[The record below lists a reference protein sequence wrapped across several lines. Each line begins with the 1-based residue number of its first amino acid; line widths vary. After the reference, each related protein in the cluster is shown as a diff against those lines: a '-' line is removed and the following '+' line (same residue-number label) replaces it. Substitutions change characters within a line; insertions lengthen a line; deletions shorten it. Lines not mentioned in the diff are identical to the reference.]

1 MRIFKIERLSEEI
14 LEAEVEVFDGKYIIK
29 CFAHPLQ
36 KDEGSEIEE
45 PIYCYDVTQIIKA
58 EENKYNVTK
67 LGNNFNYLLTGQLID
82 KNNEIVKLGKLLFE
96 LDSNLIPGD
105 INEGDY
111 ISFNCER
118 LDII

>member
-1 MRIFKIERLSEEI
+1 MKITKIEWLSGEI
-14 LEAEVEVFDGKYIIK
+14 LEAEVEVTDGEHFVK

-36 KDEGSEIEE
+36 KDEGSELKD

-58 EENKYNVTK
+58 EENKYEVVK

-82 KNNEIVKLGKLLFE
+82 KNNEIVKLGEFLFE
-96 LDSNLIPGD
+96 LDSSLIPGD

>member
-45 PIYCYDVTQIIKA
+45 PI
-58 EENKYNVTK
+58 
-67 LGNNFNYLLTGQLID
+67 
-82 KNNEIVKLGKLLFE
+82 
-96 LDSNLIPGD
+96 
-105 INEGDY
+105 
-111 ISFNCER
+111 
-118 LDII
+118 